1 MRQFSDDIKQMTG
14 QRPSLYWRLCWKFVS
29 PCFLLV
35 RSQRPC
41 TFLLRPSSQG
51 SVVVAAGRFSLGR
64 VNVLEAGGGVGG
76 GSTLPRDQKGRLV
89 PEILS
94 GLLKV
99 CPTPTRPTEKPHI
112 QGDLPPTKALV
123 CPAFGHPSVLEGRP
137 EMSEIIDFL
146 P

>member
-1 MRQFSDDIKQMTG
+1 M
-14 QRPSLYWRLCWKFVS
+14 
-29 PCFLLV
+29 
-35 RSQRPC
+35 
-41 TFLLRPSSQG
+41 
-51 SVVVAAGRFSLGR
+51 AAGRFSLGR

-76 GSTLPRDQKGRLV
+76 SLGGAVGGGSMLPRDQKGRLV